1 MIENYILFVSLLVS
15 DSEATQIFK
24 YKGFLVFDTALRMYK
39 HYEYVACS
47 IKAAWHPKLFLQ
59 KIPQKTHCEKNE
71 VKIRHHA
78 MMCHNLQGVQTQ
90 WSWEVENEPFNKAD
104 F

>member
-39 HYEYVACS
+39 HYEYVPCF
-47 IKAAWHPKLFLQ
+47 IKAAWHSKLFLQ

-71 VKIRHHA
+71 VKIRHRA

-90 WSWEVENEPFNKAD
+90 WSWEAARI
-104 F
+104 